1 MTFGKSRRRLVRG
14 AATCSVTFLGLVLGA
29 CSSSPSSSSSTS
41 SSSTVPASSTGTTV
55 SASKSAQY
63 GTILVS
69 ASGMTLYMLT
79 GDSPTTS
86 ICTGACPPIW
96 PRLSTTGAP
105 KAGSGVD
112 AKLLGTITR
121 SDGTREVTYNG
132 HPLYTFSKD
141 TAAGQVNGEGINHF
155 GGIWYVLNASGQ
167 PVTAPVSATSTSTTG
182 Y

>member
-1 MTFGKSRRRLVRG
+1 M
-14 AATCSVTFLGLVLGA
+14 CSVAVLGLVLGG

-41 SSSTVPASSTGTTV
+41 SSATVATSSAGATV
-55 SASKSAQY
+55 SASKSVRY
-63 GTILVS
+63 GTILVN

-96 PRLSTTGAP
+96 PPLSTTGTP
-105 KAGSGVD
+105 KAGSGIN
-112 AKLLGTITR
+112 AHLLGTITR
-121 SDGTREVTYNG
+121 TDGTRQVTYNG

-155 GGIWYVLNASGQ
+155 GGIWYVLTTSGQ
-167 PVTAPVSATSTSTTG
+167 PVMAPVSAASTTTSTTG
-182 Y
+182 YGAY